1 MTVKDIRRQKKE
13 KKRDGGT
20 KVIFSPDFFL
30 AHCTVMQSE
39 NSKSRT
45 MTKASCD
52 NTTQE
57 KLLRSAQAQSII
69 VQL

>member
-1 MTVKDIRRQKKE
+1 M
-13 KKRDGGT
+13 

-39 NSKSRT
+39 NSKSRI